1 MSHALDDGP
10 VLTGD
15 LDRTD
20 VEDAKVLDGL
30 RQAIED
36 SRRQKPRDRECQSER
51 ATQRTVS
58 SVEFMFAAL
67 GRSLALERPAIVRLT
82 SEVERLLAS

>member
-1 MSHALDDGP
+1 LLYEHEDGSLSVIDYKTDHIAATEIDGRMDHYRLQGGAYAMAL
-10 VLTGD
+10 
-15 LDRTD
+15 
-20 VEDAKVLDGL
+20 
-30 RQAIED
+30 
-36 SRRQKPRDRECQSER
+36 ER

-67 GRSLALERPAIVRLT
+67 GRSVALERPAIVRLT